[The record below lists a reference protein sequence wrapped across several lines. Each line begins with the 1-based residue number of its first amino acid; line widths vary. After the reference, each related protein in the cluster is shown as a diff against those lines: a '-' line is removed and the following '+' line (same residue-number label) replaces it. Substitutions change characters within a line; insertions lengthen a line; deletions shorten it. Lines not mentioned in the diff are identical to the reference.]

1 MFFDKKAL
9 PIEST
14 DTPLDVIKYQSA
26 LENSEIGVWEWNI
39 DSNKVYH
46 SDQLKRIFG
55 YNNPEIDISGINWK
69 ERIHPDDVEVLV
81 KQVDD
86 YLKSITTEYRSEHR
100 ILCQDGTYKW
110 VLDCGKIV
118 SYDTDKKPTHIIGT
132 TIDITQQKAD
142 EELVKQNLSVITN
155 QNKKL
160 TNFAHIVAHNLKEH
174 AGNFESL
181 LNFYNDAEGIRE
193 KDDIAKHL
201 RTVSDSLTKT
211 IENLREIVIK
221 QSNKK
226 IEIKPLNINS
236 YVIKVAE
243 LLELDILSKKAIII
257 NNVHKN
263 LVLHSNEAYLE
274 SIILNLASNAL
285 KYSHPDRAPIIEI
298 ESVISTDEVIIRV
311 SDNGIGI
318 DLDKFGK
325 EIFGLYNTFH
335 GNENA
340 EGIGLY
346 ITKSQIESLGGTISV
361 ESTVNVGTSF
371 IIHVKAK
378 NPVRSNW
385 I

>member
-9 PIEST
+9 PIDST
-14 DTPLDVIKYQSA
+14 DNPLDVIKYQYA
-26 LENSEIGVWEWNI
+26 LDNAEIGVWEWNI

-81 KQVDD
+81 KKVDD
-86 YLKSITTEYRSEHR
+86 YLKGITKEYRSEHR
-100 ILCQDGTYKW
+100 ILCQDDTYKW
-110 VLDCGKIV
+110 VFDCGKIV
-118 SYDTDKKPTHIIGT
+118 SYDTDNKPTHIIGT
-132 TIDITQQKAD
+132 TIDITQQRAD
-142 EELVKQNLSVITN
+142 EELVKQNLSIITN

-160 TNFAHIVAHNLKEH
+160 TNFAHIVTHNLKEH

-181 LNFYNDAEGIRE
+181 LNFYNDAEGVAE

-236 YVIKVAE
+236 YVNKVAE
-243 LLELDILSKKAIII
+243 LLELDIRSKKAIII

-285 KYSHPDRAPIIEI
+285 KYSHPDRTPIIEI
-298 ESVISTDEVIIRV
+298 ESIISADEVIIRV

-318 DLDKFGK
+318 DLNKFGK

-371 IIHVKAK
+371 IINVKAK
-378 NPVRSNW
+378 NPVSSNW